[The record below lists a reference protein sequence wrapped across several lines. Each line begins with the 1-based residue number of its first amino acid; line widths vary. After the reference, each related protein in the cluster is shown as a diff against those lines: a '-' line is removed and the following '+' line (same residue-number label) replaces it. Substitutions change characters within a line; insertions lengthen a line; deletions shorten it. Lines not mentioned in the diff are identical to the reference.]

1 MTKKKSCLFGLIL
14 VSMILTSLTSCE
26 FFETDVKD
34 FMEKYTE
41 TAAVEEH
48 KISVKSYNDAANNL
62 NISSFEDAEVSLY
75 MRNPKKY
82 NMVPSV
88 SFKELA
94 ETISRSSVTITQNDI
109 NTLTLKLPQDF
120 LIPSD
125 EGKNISA
132 EISLYEPM
140 SGRTFEKYTVPLYC
154 NSIPPAILNPTVV
167 NNGGNSFVI
176 AFDMPNDEEVAIRH
190 KDISEVVIEGVSYPV
205 EVTTVSDAEGILHA
219 VYNFTD
225 PHFTRSWNPS
235 YIIINS
241 KEFNQTSNSVYF
253 ETEIPFAAIDKEFT
267 LILKDRAGLSS
278 TVKASTNISKLLKPV
293 IKDQSGN
300 VISEN
305 GTAGIPY
312 DEETKVGRITIIPP
326 TLDHLG
332 NPVSGSTVYYTIY
345 EATGSGKIYATGTT
359 TEEKTIELPQNT
371 YRTEAYA
378 SLTNYENSATA
389 SVRFRF
395 VNNLI
400 FVKAGSENGDGSE
413 IAPYSTITQ
422 VLEDINGRVNKDT
435 KYTIYVEGDLGE
447 DLSITGPINTDEL
460 IITKN
465 PKASAT
471 PSVKSIDIAASL
483 PDDFKLSIS
492 NLNVNGSAAAGI
504 KYSAA
509 FNLPLTNVSISN
521 ATGKGLEITAGS
533 VTYTGGTISG
543 SGTDGI
549 SSTNADLTCSDIT
562 VSGSGAKGINIS
574 GGTIDFDN
582 VSVSD
587 SGTDGISL
595 TDVELSSSTLTV
607 GNSTAK
613 GINISGG
620 TIDFD
625 DVSVSDSGSDGIS
638 LTNADLTSSTLTVS
652 GSGAKGISIS
662 GGTHNFTNVTVSGST
677 SDGLKLSAGT
687 LTATSLSVTGSAGR
701 GIELAG
707 GNLSLINGNISQN
720 LNGGINVAD
729 AATLN
734 IKGVVTVQN
743 NTIPASPSP
752 AKANVILAAG
762 KKINVTGAL
771 SAGSSIGVSLAASD
785 EPAVI
790 GGTTSFTNG
799 YGNYNTA
806 SPSAYFTYD
815 SEGYGI
821 VPHSGEAALALG
833 GAEGDFPYIASDYS
847 ISFTATELDGTT
859 PISGMYFDDNKS
871 ILLIPTVT
879 AKGETVA
886 HTTTGGLLKIG
897 GENVSLS
904 IALYNGGR
912 RAVTIPAGNI
922 TDGGSGRLKVT
933 IPSVAYKDTYTIKVL
948 ATFLGIT
955 HEANFT
961 NFAIDYSAENAAQ
974 YISSLNTAGTYD
986 VVVEGPVGSGYT
998 AGSEE
1003 GLAKVANA
1011 IKSLTMGSDRG
1022 VRINLDATGTINSS
1036 NIESYNGGQYF
1047 NSLGALLSIQLPDW
1061 MQYLIGSLFLSCEN
1075 MTSITI
1081 PDTVQLVMTSAFS
1094 GCGSLTE
1101 ITLPAAICG
1110 SGNDHGIMADAFEN
1124 CDHLETINFTGTT
1137 TQWKQTNRAAGWHSG
1152 VPATVVHCV
1161 DGDCGLDDIA
1171 VALGGGM
1178 YSIFGTTTNA
1188 NLGTSVSSVF
1198 NGRELKFPIGN
1209 KTKLIA
1215 SDHEVTQGE
1224 YATYCKYGDTQP
1236 SETYG
1241 LGDNYPA
1248 YYVSWYDA
1256 IVYCNL
1262 KTIND
1267 PSLGLD
1273 HCVYSLYGV
1282 KDPTQWDE
1290 IQVTD
1295 GKYCGPSSDNADWNG
1310 ITFHQNA
1317 DGWRLPTE
1325 AEWEF
1330 LARGGNL
1337 STTGQTTYSGS
1348 NTVGDVA
1355 WYNGNSESKSHE
1367 VKGKTANNLG
1377 LYDMSGNVWE
1387 WCWDWNDSSITS
1399 STQATGPSSGAY
1411 RVFRGGSFIN
1421 IAGACAV
1428 SIRDYWGAPYDRN
1441 NNCVGFRVVR
1451 SAQ

>member
-1 MTKKKSCLFGLIL
+1 MAKKKGCLFGLIL
-14 VSMILTSLTSCE
+14 VSMILYFFTSCQ
-26 FFETDVKD
+26 FFENDVKD

-48 KISVKSYNDAANNL
+48 KISVKTYEDAAKNL
-62 NISSFEDAEVSLY
+62 SISSFEDAEISLY

-82 NMVPSV
+82 TLTPSV
-88 SFKELA
+88 TFKNLA
-94 ETISRSSVTITQNDI
+94 ETISRSSVTITQKDI
-109 NTLTLKLPQDF
+109 NSLTLKLPQDF

-125 EGKNISA
+125 EGKDISA

-154 NSIPPAILNPTVV
+154 NTVPPVILNPTVV

-205 EVTTVSDAEGILHA
+205 EVTTTTDAEGIGHA

-225 PHFTRSWNPS
+225 SHFTRSWNSS

-253 ETEIPFAAIDKEFT
+253 ETGVPFAAMDKEFT

-278 TVKASTNISKLLKPV
+278 TVKASTSISKLMKPQ
-293 IKDQSGN
+293 IKDQNGTA
-300 VISEN
+300 ISES

-312 DEETKVGRITIIPP
+312 DEETEKGSIKIVPP
-326 TLDHLG
+326 TQDHLG

-345 EATGSGKIYATGTT
+345 ESTGSGKIYATGTT

-378 SLTNYENSATA
+378 TLTNYENSATA

-422 VLEDINGRVNKDT
+422 VLEDINGRANKDT

-492 NLNVNGSAAAGI
+492 NLNVNGSAASGI

-687 LTATSLSVTGSAGR
+687 LTASSLSVTGSAGR

-707 GNLSLINGNISQN
+707 GSLSLTDGNISQN
-720 LNGGINVAD
+720 LNGGINVAA

-734 IKGVVTVQN
+734 IKGAVTVQN

-771 SAGSSIGVSLAASD
+771 STGSSIGVSIASSDLPAA
-785 EPAVI
+785 I
-790 GGTTSFTNG
+790 GGKYSFTNG
-799 YGNYNTA
+799 YGTYNSVT
-806 SPSAYFTYD
+806 PTTYFTNDLSGYD
-815 SEGYGI
+815 L
-821 VPHSGEAALALG
+821 VPNSGEAAIGLG
-833 GAEGDFPYIASDYS
+833 GATGDMPYTAADYR
-847 ISFTATELDGTT
+847 ISFTATELDGTSPVT
-859 PISGMYFDDNKS
+859 GMYFGSQKS
-871 ILLIPTVT
+871 ILLTPSVELSGSSI
-879 AKGETVA
+879 A
-886 HTTTGGLLKIG
+886 HTVSGGVLTIG
-897 GENVSLS
+897 GIDASLS
-904 IALYNGGR
+904 LAAYNGG
-912 RAVTIPAGNI
+912 VKVMNIPAANL
-922 TDGGSGRLKVT
+922 TDGGSGKLKLLL
-933 IPSVAYKDTYTIKVL
+933 PEFAYKGNYTIKII
-948 ATFLGIT
+948 ATYLGLT
-955 HEANFT
+955 HES
-961 NFAIDYSAENAAQ
+961 NFALAVDYSAENAAQ
-974 YISSLNTAGTYD
+974 YISSLNDAGTYN

-1061 MQYLIGSLFLSCEN
+1061 MQYLITNLFLDCEN
-1075 MTSITI
+1075 MTSISI
-1081 PDTVQLVMTSAFS
+1081 PDSVQLIANDAFN
-1094 GCGSLTE
+1094 GCSSLTE

-1110 SGNDHGIMADAFEN
+1110 TSDYHGIMASAFS
-1124 CDHLETINFTGTT
+1124 CCYALETINFTGTT
-1137 TQWKQTNRAAGWHSG
+1137 TQWKQTKRAAGWHSG

-1161 DGDCGLDDIA
+1161 DGDCGLDAIPS
-1171 VALGGGM
+1171 LTGGVIVPG
-1178 YSIFGTTTNA
+1178 SSW
-1188 NLGTSVSSVF
+1188 TSVTNSEVF
-1198 NGRELKFPIGN
+1198 IAGRNFTFDNLWI
-1209 KTKLIA
+1209 
-1215 SDHEVTQGE
+1215 SDHETTQAEYVAIMGTNPSYFDGSEGKEPDAGE
-1224 YATYCKYGDTQP
+1224 IQDKRPVEC
-1236 SETYG
+1236 
-1241 LGDNYPA
+1241 
-1248 YYVSWYDA
+1248 VSWYEA
-1256 IVYCNL
+1256 LVYCN
-1262 KTIND
+1262 KR
-1267 PSLGLD
+1267 SMAEGLTPCYIMRKASD
-1273 HCVYSLYGV
+1273 TTVLSTNPAAWGTV
-1282 KDPTQWDE
+1282 PTSDDTRWNE
-1290 IQVTD
+1290 VT
-1295 GKYCGPSSDNADWNG
+1295 CNFNANG
-1310 ITFHQNA
+1310 Y
-1317 DGWRLPTE
+1317 RLPTE
-1325 AEWEF
+1325 AEWEYC
-1330 LARGGNL
+1330 ARGGNL
-1337 STTGQTTYSGS
+1337 TGEQFTYSGTNNIGEIGNYAWVYGIS
-1348 NTVGDVA
+1348 NVHSKTHEIRKKTP
-1355 WYNGNSESKSHE
+1355 NGK
-1367 VKGKTANNLG
+1367 G
-1377 LYDMSGNVWE
+1377 LYDMTGNVSE
-1387 WCWDWNDSSITS
+1387 WCWDYYNSIDASTPAPGATYASTDSYRVVRGGAWNDEMSSQYKVS
-1399 STQATGPSSGAY
+1399 SRWGNNPTD
-1411 RVFRGGSFIN
+1411 
-1421 IAGACAV
+1421 
-1428 SIRDYWGAPYDRN
+1428 IRNGI
-1441 NNCVGFRVVR
+1441 GFRVVR
-1451 SAQ
+1451 NAN

>member
-14 VSMILTSLTSCE
+14 VSMILTSLTSCQ

-88 SFKELA
+88 TFKELA

-154 NSIPPAILNPTVV
+154 NSMPPAILNPTVV

-205 EVTTVSDAEGILHA
+205 EVTTVPDAEGILHA

-225 PHFTRSWNPS
+225 SHFTRSWNPS

-278 TVKASTNISKLLKPV
+278 TVKASTSISKLLKPV

-300 VISEN
+300 VISES

-326 TLDHLG
+326 TQDHLG

-345 EATGSGKIYATGTT
+345 EATGSGKIYTSGTT
-359 TEEKTIELPQNT
+359 TEEKTIELLQNT

-460 IITKN
+460 IIQKN
-465 PKASAT
+465 PKASAA

-492 NLNVNGSAAAGI
+492 NLNVNGSAAAGL
-504 KYSAA
+504 KHSAA
-509 FNLPLTNVSISN
+509 FNLPLNNVSISN
-521 ATGKGLEITAGS
+521 AAGKGLEITAGS
-533 VTYTGGTISG
+533 VSYTGGTISG
-543 SGTDGI
+543 SGLDGI
-549 SSTNADLTCSDIT
+549 CVTNADLTASEIT
-562 VSGSGAKGINIS
+562 VSGSGSNGISLSGGTIDFDHVTVNDSGSDGISVSSADFTVANLTVSDSTANGISIS
-574 GGTIDFDN
+574 GGTIDFNQVSVSGSSSKGIN
-582 VSVSD
+582 VSGGTLGFENVTVSD
-587 SGTDGISL
+587 SGTDGINISDGVLTAASL
-595 TDVELSSSTLTV
+595 T
-607 GNSTAK
+607 
-613 GINISGG
+613 
-620 TIDFD
+620 
-625 DVSVSDSGSDGIS
+625 
-638 LTNADLTSSTLTVS
+638 
-652 GSGAKGISIS
+652 
-662 GGTHNFTNVTVSGST
+662 VTE
-677 SDGLKLSAGT
+677 
-687 LTATSLSVTGSAGR
+687 SAGR
-701 GIELAG
+701 GIELSGGTLTLAG
-707 GNLSLINGNISQN
+707 GSLSQN
-720 LNGGINVAD
+720 LNGGINVAS

-734 IKGVVTVQN
+734 IKGAVTVQN
-743 NTIPASPSP
+743 NSIPASPSP

-799 YGNYNTA
+799 YGSYNTA

-833 GAEGDFPYIASDYS
+833 GAEGDFPYIASDYT

-871 ILLIPTVT
+871 ILIIPTVT
-879 AKGETVA
+879 AKGETLA

-974 YISSLNTAGTYD
+974 YISSLNTAGTYN

-1161 DGDCGLDDIA
+1161 DGDCGLDDMSI
-1171 VALGGGM
+1171 ALGGGL
-1178 YSIFGTTTNA
+1178 YSITGTTTTA
-1188 NLGTSVSSVF
+1188 NLGASGSSVF

-1355 WYNGNSESKSHE
+1355 WYTGNSGDKNHE
-1367 VKGKTANNLG
+1367 VKGLATNGLG
-1377 LYDMSGNVWE
+1377 LYDMSGNVKE
-1387 WCWDWNDSSITS
+1387 WCWDWYSSNITS
-1399 STQATGPSSGAY
+1399 STDATGVSSGY
-1411 RVFRGGSFIN
+1411 FRVERGGSWHDD
-1421 IAGACAV
+1421 ASGSAV
-1428 SIRDYWGAPYDRN
+1428 SDINSDYPSLRYAN
-1441 NNCVGFRVVR
+1441 VGFRVVR
-1451 SAQ
+1451 SSN

>member
-1 MTKKKSCLFGLIL
+1 MAKKKGCLFGLIL
-14 VSMILTSLTSCE
+14 VSMILSFFTSCQ
-26 FFETDVKD
+26 FFENDVKD

-48 KISVKSYNDAANNL
+48 KISVKTYEDAAKNL
-62 NISSFEDAEVSLY
+62 SISSFEDAEISLY

-82 NMVPSV
+82 TLTPSV
-88 SFKELA
+88 TFKNLA
-94 ETISRSSVTITQNDI
+94 ETISRSSVTITQKDI
-109 NTLTLKLPQDF
+109 NSLTLKLPQDF

-125 EGKNISA
+125 EGKDISA

-140 SGRTFEKYTVPLYC
+140 SGRTFEKYTVPLFC
-154 NSIPPAILNPTVV
+154 NTMPPVILNPTVV

-205 EVTTVSDAEGILHA
+205 EVTTVPDAEGILHA

-225 PHFTRSWNPS
+225 SHFTRSWNSS

-253 ETEIPFAAIDKEFT
+253 ETGVPFAAMDKEFT

-278 TVKASTNISKLLKPV
+278 TVKASTSISKLMKPQ
-293 IKDQSGN
+293 IKDQNGTA
-300 VISEN
+300 ISES

-312 DEETKVGRITIIPP
+312 DEETEKGSIKIVPP
-326 TLDHLG
+326 TQDHLG

-345 EATGSGKIYATGTT
+345 ESTGSGKIYTSGTT

-378 SLTNYENSATA
+378 TLTNYENSATT

-422 VLEDINGRVNKDT
+422 VLEDINGRANKDT

-492 NLNVNGSAAAGI
+492 NLNVNGSAA
-504 KYSAA
+504 

-521 ATGKGLEITAGS
+521 AAGKGLEITAGS

-543 SGTDGI
+543 SGSDGI

-638 LTNADLTSSTLTVS
+638 
-652 GSGAKGISIS
+652 IS

-687 LTATSLSVTGSAGR
+687 LTATSLIVTGSTGR

-707 GNLSLINGNISQN
+707 GSLSLTDGNISQN
-720 LNGGINVAD
+720 LNGGINVAT

-734 IKGVVTVQN
+734 IKGAVTVQN
-743 NTIPASPSP
+743 NTIP

-771 SAGSSIGVSLAASD
+771 STGSSIGVSIASSDLPAA
-785 EPAVI
+785 I
-790 GGTTSFTNG
+790 GGKYSFTNG
-799 YGNYNTA
+799 YGTYNSVT
-806 SPSAYFTYD
+806 PTTYFTNDLSGYD
-815 SEGYGI
+815 L
-821 VPHSGEAALALG
+821 VPNSGEAAIGLG
-833 GAEGDFPYIASDYS
+833 GATGDMPYTAADYR
-847 ISFTATELDGTT
+847 ISFTATELDGTSPVT
-859 PISGMYFDDNKS
+859 GMYFGSQKS
-871 ILLIPTVT
+871 ILLTPSVELSGSSI
-879 AKGETVA
+879 A
-886 HTTTGGLLKIG
+886 HTVSGGVLTIG
-897 GENVSLS
+897 GIDASLS
-904 IALYNGGR
+904 LAAYNGG
-912 RAVTIPAGNI
+912 VKVMNIPAANL
-922 TDGGSGRLKVT
+922 TDGGSGKLKLLL
-933 IPSVAYKDTYTIKVL
+933 PEFAYKGNYTIKII
-948 ATFLGIT
+948 ATYLGLT
-955 HEANFT
+955 HES
-961 NFAIDYSAENAAQ
+961 NFALAVDYSAENAAQ
-974 YISSLNTAGTYD
+974 YISSLNNAGTYN

-1061 MQYLIGSLFLSCEN
+1061 MQYLITNLFLDCEN
-1075 MTSITI
+1075 MTSISI
-1081 PDTVQLVMTSAFS
+1081 PDSVQLIANDAFN
-1094 GCGSLTE
+1094 GCTSLTE

-1110 SGNDHGIMADAFEN
+1110 TSDYHGIMASAFS
-1124 CDHLETINFTGTT
+1124 CCYALETINFTGTT
-1137 TQWKQTNRAAGWHSG
+1137 TQWKQTKRAAGWHSG

-1161 DGDCGLDDIA
+1161 DGDCGLDAIPS
-1171 VALGGGM
+1171 LTGGVIVPG
-1178 YSIFGTTTNA
+1178 SSW
-1188 NLGTSVSSVF
+1188 TSVSGSEVF
-1198 NGRELKFPIGN
+1198 ISGRNFTFDNLWV
-1209 KTKLIA
+1209 
-1215 SDHEVTQGE
+1215 SDHETTQAE
-1224 YATYCKYGDTQP
+1224 YVAVMGTNP
-1236 SETYG
+1236 SEFNGSAGKEADTG
-1241 LGDNYPA
+1241 EIQENRPVEN
-1248 YYVSWYDA
+1248 VSWYDA
-1256 IVYCNL
+1256 LVYCN
-1262 KTIND
+1262 KR
-1267 PSLGLD
+1267 SVAEGLTPCYIMRKASD
-1273 HCVYSLYGV
+1273 TTVLSTNPAAWGTV
-1282 KDPTQWDE
+1282 PTSDDTRWNE
-1290 IQVTD
+1290 VT
-1295 GKYCGPSSDNADWNG
+1295 CNFNANG
-1310 ITFHQNA
+1310 Y
-1317 DGWRLPTE
+1317 RLPTE
-1325 AEWEF
+1325 AEWEYC
-1330 LARGGNL
+1330 ARGGNL
-1337 STTGQTTYSGS
+1337 TGEQFTYSGTTD
-1348 NTVGDVA
+1348 NPENYA
-1355 WYNGNSESKSHE
+1355 WYSGTPNINNKTHE
-1367 VKGKTANNLG
+1367 VGKKSPNAKG
-1377 LYDMSGNVWE
+1377 LYDMSGNVLE
-1387 WCWDWNDSSITS
+1387 WCWDRYDTGSPSISAT
-1399 STQATGPSSGAY
+1399 TPATGASSGTS
-1411 RVFRGGSFIN
+1411 RVFRGGCWYDSHSL
-1421 IAGACAV
+1421 CAV
-1428 SIRDYWGAPYDRN
+1428 SVRN
-1441 NNCVGFRVVR
+1441 DNHPSSRSSYIGFRVVR
-1451 SAQ
+1451 NAN